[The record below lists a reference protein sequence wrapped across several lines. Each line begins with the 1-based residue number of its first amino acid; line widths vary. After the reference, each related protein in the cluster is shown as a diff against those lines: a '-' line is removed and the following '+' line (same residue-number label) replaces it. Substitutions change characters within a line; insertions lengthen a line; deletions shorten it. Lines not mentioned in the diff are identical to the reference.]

1 MYSRLG
7 EARFLGAKEM
17 ATLFARAT
25 RRARLPVAYSQ
36 GFHPLPRI
44 SFGPALPLGIESE
57 EEFLDLELTAP
68 LPAAEVGRRLGKELA
83 RGFSVHW
90 SEEIPLNAPS
100 VEASIQAYR
109 YVASLETLPT
119 EKREASTI
127 AKQLSAFRSAHSLP
141 MQKHSRAGKKTVD
154 AKQFV
159 DELALTAPLRL
170 NFIVK
175 KTGAGT
181 IKPHEFVGTLFDLT
195 PEETKVLRLTKIQ
208 TLFHSLSKHSEEDS
222 ETVSEEVSA
231 PPQ

>member
-1 MYSRLG
+1 MNPDRLG
-7 EARFLGAKEM
+7 ILTDEVCPNFAVAVEWIARQGMKHVEARVIDGKNIVELDDAAVAEVRRKVEHSG
-17 ATLFARAT
+17 LFISAIASPLFKCALDPNR
-25 RRARLPVAYSQ
+25 PVAS
-36 GFHPLPRI
+36 GDR
-44 SFGPALPLGIESE
+44 FGQKEEGVESH
-57 EEFLDLELTAP
+57 FT
-68 LPAAEVGRRLGKELA
+68 KLA
-83 RGFSVHW
+83 RV
-90 SEEIPLNAPS
+90 ID
-100 VEASIQAYR
+100 
-109 YVASLETLPT
+109 
-119 EKREASTI
+119 I

-170 NFIVK
+170 NFLVK

-208 TLFHSLSKHSEEDS
+208 TLFHSLSEHSEEDS